1 MYRWRM
7 RTRRITSKHCKMR
20 HGNSIARSITRLI
33 SVAIVLLFGGAL
45 LTKCASTM
53 TPTGGPKDTLPPVIM
68 LMEPNNFTTN
78 IDTLHPPKI
87 FIGFNEYVQI
97 KDLQKELYTSPAMK
111 KKPSVVRRGLGI
123 VVTIKDTLIP
133 NTTYA
138 INFGSSILDN
148 NEGNPLHSMRY
159 VFSTGSEIDSMY
171 MSGYTADSY
180 KADSVSKSF
189 IYFFIADSVEQPKEW
204 DSTMFKYKP
213 AVIAR
218 ADKNGIFIAQN
229 LKPVD
234 YRIYAFE
241 DTNNN
246 MEYEPSVDQ
255 IGFLD
260 TVYNPKNMP
269 DFYIWFDSL
278 RQYPSADPQLYFRMF
293 KDRRFAR
300 QTLSAQER
308 LNKHKAMLYFGAPN
322 PEVTSIRFDSIPED
336 KVIYDPKTIGR
347 DTVALWFDMEVLPDT
362 IKGEITY
369 FKHDSVNNLVES
381 TDKLRL
387 AWVKTETKEERKKR
401 EELEKEREKAEKN
414 GEEWVEPE
422 VPNPFKITIP
432 SSGDYNKD
440 KLFDMVFDYP
450 LTKFDTAAIAF
461 TMTTEQITEPQN
473 VEFHFIQDTLNRQR
487 YRLQTEWTP
496 NAKYELLIP
505 AGVFENVARESNDTL
520 KYSYTGSNPD
530 KFALVNVNVKGTH
543 PKAKYI
549 MQLTNAQ
556 GKVQKEIA
564 NVTPG
569 KYKFEYVTPGDVMLR
584 VVEDMNANGK
594 WDTGDMVLM
603 RQPERTEIFKNED
616 GVELITTK
624 ENWEYDLD
632 VDMDKLFAPVTMES
646 LIKLLN
652 DKEDERLKKLA
663 EEEAKKRKDQS
674 KQKNNQGSGM
684 GFGGV
689 GGALGGMGGL
699 GGGSTGGFGGSTGS
713 GGLRTNTMGNI
724 QR

>member
-1 MYRWRM
+1 M
-7 RTRRITSKHCKMR
+7 
-20 HGNSIARSITRLI
+20 
-33 SVAIVLLFGGAL
+33 AIVLLFGGAL

-53 TPTGGPKDTLPPVIM
+53 TPTGGPKDTLPPVI
-68 LMEPNNFTTN
+68 LYMEPNNFTTN
-78 IDTLHPPKI
+78 IDTLRVPKI
-87 FIGFNEYVQI
+87 LIGFNEYVQI

-111 KKPSVVRRGLGI
+111 KKPSVVRRGQAI
-123 VVTIKDTLIP
+123 VVTIKDTLMP

-159 VFSTGSEIDSMY
+159 VFSTGPEIDSMY

-189 IYFFIADSVEQPKEW
+189 IYFFIADSVEQPKDW

-218 ADKNGIFIAQN
+218 AEKNGIFIAQN

-241 DTNNN
+241 DTNGN
-246 MEYEPSVDQ
+246 MEYEPSIDQ

-269 DFYIWFDSL
+269 GFYIWFDSL
-278 RQYPSADPQLYFRMF
+278 RKYPSADPQLYFRMF

-308 LNKHKAMLYFGAPN
+308 LNRHKAMIYFGAPN

-336 KVIYDPKTIGR
+336 RVIYDPKTVGK
-347 DTVALWFDMEVLPDT
+347 DTVALWFDMAPEELPDT

-387 AWVKTETKEERKKR
+387 TWVYTESKEERKER
-401 EELEKEREKAEKN
+401 EKLEKEREKAEKN
-414 GEEWVEPE
+414 GEEWQEPE
-422 VPNPFKITIP
+422 KPNPFKITIP
-432 SSGDYNKD
+432 SSGDYHKD
-440 KLFDMVFDYP
+440 KQLTMEFDYL
-450 LTKFDTAAIAF
+450 LTKFDTAAITM

-473 VEFHFIQDTLNRQR
+473 VKFSFIQDTINRQK
-487 YRLQTEWTP
+487 YRLDTEWTP
-496 NAKYELLIP
+496 NAKYELIIP
-505 AGVFENVARESNDTL
+505 AGTFENVARESNDTL
-520 KYSYTGSNPD
+520 KYSYTGSNPE
-530 KFALVNVNVKGTH
+530 KFAIVNVKVSGTH
-543 PKAKYI
+543 PQAKYI
-549 MQLTNAQ
+549 LQLTNAQ
-556 GKVQKEIA
+556 GKVQKEIS

-569 KYKFEYVTPGDVMLR
+569 SYRFEYVTPGDVMIR

-624 ENWEYDLD
+624 ENWEYDLEVNMD
-632 VDMDKLFAPVTMES
+632 VLFAPITMES
-646 LIKLLN
+646 IIKLLN

-663 EEEAKKRKDQS
+663 EEEAKKRKEKA
-674 KQKNNQGSGM
+674 KQQNNQGSGM
-684 GFGGV
+684 GFGG
-689 GGALGGMGGL
+689 AMGGL
-699 GGGSTGGFGGSTGS
+699 GGGSMGGFGGGGSTGS
-713 GGLRTNTMGNI
+713 GGLRSGSMGGNM

>member
-1 MYRWRM
+1 M
-7 RTRRITSKHCKMR
+7 RRE
-20 HGNSIARSITRLI
+20 NSIAHSITRLI
-33 SVAIVLLFGGAL
+33 STAIVLLFGGAL

-53 TPTGGPKDTLPPVIM
+53 TPTGGPKDTLPPVIV

-78 IDTLHPPKI
+78 IDTLRPPKI

-111 KKPSVVRRGLGI
+111 KKPSVIRRGQGI
-123 VVTIKDTLIP
+123 VVTIKDTLMP

-138 INFGSSILDN
+138 INFGSAIADN

-218 ADKNGIFIAQN
+218 AEKNGIFIAQN

-246 MEYEPSVDQ
+246 MEYEPSIDQ

-260 TVYNPKNMP
+260 TVYNPKDMP
-269 DFYIWFDSL
+269 GFYIWFDSL
-278 RQYPSADPQLYFRMF
+278 RHYPSADPQLYFRMF

-300 QTLSAQER
+300 QTLSGQER

-347 DTVALWFDMEVLPDT
+347 DTVALWFNMTELPDT

-369 FKHDSVNNLVES
+369 FKHDSVNNLVEA

-387 AWVKTETKEERKKR
+387 AWVYVESKEERKKR
-401 EELEKEREKAEKN
+401 EEQEKEREKAEKA

-422 VPNPFKITIP
+422 KPNPFKITIP

-440 KLFDMVFDYP
+440 KVLNMEFDYP
-450 LTKFDTAAIAF
+450 LTKFDTAAITF
-461 TMTTEQITEPQN
+461 KMTTEQITEPQD
-473 VEFHFIQDTLNRQR
+473 VAFHFEQDTINSQK
-487 YRLQTEWTP
+487 YRLKTEWMP

-505 AGVFENVARESNDTL
+505 AGTFENVAQESNDTL
-520 KYSYTGSNPD
+520 KYSYTGSDPN
-530 KFALVNVNVKGTH
+530 KFAKVNVKVSGTH
-543 PKAKYI
+543 PKARYI
-549 MQLTNAQ
+549 LQLTNAQ

-569 KYKFEYVTPGDVMLR
+569 KYLFEYVSPGDIMLR

-603 RQPERTEIFKNED
+603 RQPERTEIFKNEE
-616 GVELITTK
+616 GLELITTK
-624 ENWEYDLD
+624 ENWEYDLE

-663 EEEAKKRKDQS
+663 EEQAKKRRENS
-674 KQKNNQGSGM
+674 KNNNQSSGM
-684 GFGGV
+684 GF
-689 GGALGGMGGL
+689 GGMGGL
-699 GGGSTGGFGGSTGS
+699 GGGSTGGFGGGGTGAGT
-713 GGLRTNTMGNI
+713 GGLRTNSMGNM

>member
-1 MYRWRM
+1 MEQ
-7 RTRRITSKHCKMR
+7 H
-20 HGNSIARSITRLI
+20 NSTARSITRLI
-33 SVAIVLLFGGAL
+33 SAAIVLLFGGAL

-53 TPTGGPKDTLPPVIM
+53 TPTGGPKDTLPPVI
-68 LMEPNNFTTN
+68 LYMEPNNFSTN
-78 IDTLHPPKI
+78 IDTLHTPKI
-87 FIGFNEYVQI
+87 LIGFNEYVQI

-111 KKPSVVRRGLGI
+111 KKPTVVRRGQAI
-123 VVTIKDTLIP
+123 VVTIKDTLMP

-159 VFSTGSEIDSMY
+159 VFSTGPEIDSMY

-189 IYFFIADSVEQPKEW
+189 IYFFIADSVEQPKDW
-204 DSTMFKYKP
+204 DSTMFNYKP

-218 ADKNGIFIAQN
+218 AEKNGIFIAQN

-241 DTNNN
+241 DTNGN
-246 MEYEPSVDQ
+246 MEYEPSIDQ

-269 DFYIWFDSL
+269 GFYIWFDSL
-278 RQYPSADPQLYFRMF
+278 RKYPSADPQLYFRMF

-308 LNKHKAMLYFGAPN
+308 LNRHKAMIYFGAPN

-336 KVIYDPKTIGR
+336 RVIYDPKTVGK
-347 DTVALWFDMEVLPDT
+347 DTVALWFDMAPEELPDT

-369 FKHDSVNNLVES
+369 FKHDSVNNLVET

-387 AWVKTETKEERKKR
+387 AWVYTESKEERKER
-401 EELEKEREKAEKN
+401 EKQEKEREKAEKN
-414 GEEWVEPE
+414 GEEWQEPE
-422 VPNPFKITIP
+422 KPNPFKITIP

-440 KLFDMVFDYP
+440 KQFTMEFDYP
-450 LTKFDTAAIAF
+450 LTKFDTAAI
-461 TMTTEQITEPQN
+461 TMTMTSEQITEPQN
-473 VEFHFIQDTLNRQR
+473 VKIRFIQDTINRQK
-487 YRLQTEWTP
+487 YRLNTEWTP
-496 NAKYELLIP
+496 NAKYELIIP
-505 AGVFENVARESNDTL
+505 AGTFENVARESNDTL
-520 KYSYTGSNPD
+520 KYSYTGSNPE
-530 KFALVNVNVKGTH
+530 KFAIINVKVSGTH

-549 MQLTNAQ
+549 LQLTNAQ
-556 GKVQKEIA
+556 GKVQKEIS

-569 KYKFEYVTPGDVMLR
+569 SYCFEYVTPGDVMIR

-624 ENWEYDLD
+624 ENWEYDLEVNMD
-632 VDMDKLFAPVTMES
+632 VLFAPITMES

-663 EEEAKKRKDQS
+663 EEEAKKRQERAKQQNDQ
-674 KQKNNQGSGM
+674 GGGM
-684 GFGGV
+684 GFGG
-689 GGALGGMGGL
+689 AMGGL
-699 GGGSTGGFGGSTGS
+699 GGSTGGFGGGGSTTS
-713 GGLRTNTMGNI
+713 GGLRNGSMGGNM

>member
-1 MYRWRM
+1 M
-7 RTRRITSKHCKMR
+7 RKH
-20 HGNSIARSITRLI
+20 NSIVQNITRLI

-45 LTKCASTM
+45 FTKCASTM
-53 TPTGGPKDTLPPVIM
+53 TPTGGPKDTIPPVIIY
-68 LMEPNNFTTN
+68 MEPNNFTTN
-78 IDTLHPPKI
+78 IDTLHTPKI
-87 FIGFNEYVQI
+87 LIGFDEYVQI

-111 KKPSVVRRGLGI
+111 KKPSVVRRGQAI
-123 VVTIKDTLIP
+123 VVTIKDTLKP

-138 INFGSSILDN
+138 INFGSSISDN

-159 VFSTGSEIDSMY
+159 VFSTGPEIDSMY

-189 IYFFIADSVEQPKEW
+189 IYFFIADSVERPKDW
-204 DSTMFKYKP
+204 DSTMFKHKP

-218 ADKNGIFIAQN
+218 AEKNGIFIAQN

-241 DTNNN
+241 DTNGN
-246 MEYEPSVDQ
+246 MEYEPSIDQ

-269 DFYIWFDSL
+269 GFYIWFDSL
-278 RQYPSADPQLYFRMF
+278 RKYPSADPQLYFRMF
-293 KDRRFAR
+293 KDRRFTR

-336 KVIYDPKTIGR
+336 RVIYDPKTVGK
-347 DTVALWFDMEVLPDT
+347 DTVALWFDMAPEELPDT

-369 FKHDSVNNLVES
+369 FKHDSVNNLVET

-387 AWVKTETKEERKKR
+387 AWVKVETKEERKKR

-422 VPNPFKITIP
+422 VPNPFKVTIP

-440 KLFDMVFDYP
+440 KEFNMEFDYP
-450 LTKFDTAAIAF
+450 LTKFDTAAISM
-461 TMTTEQITEPQN
+461 TMTSENITEPQT
-473 VEFHFIQDTLNRQR
+473 VKFHFVQDTINRQK
-487 YRLQTEWTP
+487 YRLQTEWEP

-505 AGVFENVARESNDTL
+505 AGTFENVARESNDTL
-520 KYSYTGSNPD
+520 KYSYSGSNPD
-530 KFALVNVNVKGTH
+530 KFALINVKVTGTH

-556 GKVQKEIA
+556 GKVQKEIS

-569 KYKFEYVTPGDVMLR
+569 KYTFEYVTPGDVMLR

-624 ENWEYDLD
+624 ENWEYDLE
-632 VDMDKLFAPVTMES
+632 VDMDMLFAPVTMES

-652 DKEDERLKKLA
+652 DKEDARLKKLA
-663 EEEAKKRKDQS
+663 EEEAKKRQEQS

-684 GFGGV
+684 GFGG
-689 GGALGGMGGL
+689 AMGGL
-699 GGGSTGGFGGSTGS
+699 GGGSMGGFGGGGSTNG
-713 GGLRTNTMGNI
+713 GGLRNGSMGGNM

>member
-1 MYRWRM
+1 MEQH
-7 RTRRITSKHCKMR
+7 K
-20 HGNSIARSITRLI
+20 SIARSITRLI

-53 TPTGGPKDTLPPVIM
+53 TPTGGPKDTLPPVI
-68 LMEPNNFTTN
+68 LYMEPNNFTTN
-78 IDTLHPPKI
+78 IDTLRVPKI
-87 FIGFNEYVQI
+87 LIGFNEYVQI

-111 KKPSVVRRGLGI
+111 KKPSVVRRGQAI
-123 VVTIKDTLIP
+123 VVTIKDTLMP

-159 VFSTGSEIDSMY
+159 VFSTGPEIDSMY

-189 IYFFIADSVEQPKEW
+189 IYFFIADSVEQPKDW

-218 ADKNGIFIAQN
+218 AEKNGIFIAQN

-241 DTNNN
+241 DTNGN
-246 MEYEPSVDQ
+246 MEYEPSIDQ

-269 DFYIWFDSL
+269 GFYIWFDSL
-278 RQYPSADPQLYFRMF
+278 RKYPSADPQLYFRMF

-308 LNKHKAMLYFGAPN
+308 LNRHKAMIYFGAPN

-336 KVIYDPKTIGR
+336 RVIYDPKTVGK
-347 DTVALWFDMEVLPDT
+347 DTVALWFDMAPEELPDT

-387 AWVKTETKEERKKR
+387 TWVYTESKEERKER
-401 EELEKEREKAEKN
+401 EKLEKEREKAEKN
-414 GEEWVEPE
+414 GEEWHEPE
-422 VPNPFKITIP
+422 KPNPFKITIP
-432 SSGDYNKD
+432 SSGDYHKD
-440 KLFDMVFDYP
+440 KQFTMEFDYL
-450 LTKFDTAAIAF
+450 LTKFDTAAITM

-473 VEFHFIQDTLNRQR
+473 VKFSFIQDTINRQK
-487 YRLQTEWTP
+487 YRLDTEWTP
-496 NAKYELLIP
+496 NAKYELIIP
-505 AGVFENVARESNDTL
+505 AGTFENVARESNDTL
-520 KYSYTGSNPD
+520 KYSYTGSNPE
-530 KFALVNVNVKGTH
+530 KFAIVNVKVSGTH
-543 PKAKYI
+543 PQAKYI
-549 MQLTNAQ
+549 LQLTNAQ
-556 GKVQKEIA
+556 GKVQKEIS

-569 KYKFEYVTPGDVMLR
+569 SYRFEYVTPGDVMIR

-624 ENWEYDLD
+624 ENWEYDLEVNMD
-632 VDMDKLFAPVTMES
+632 VLFAPITMES
-646 LIKLLN
+646 IIKLLN

-663 EEEAKKRKDQS
+663 EEEAKKRKEKA
-674 KQKNNQGSGM
+674 KQQNNQGSGM
-684 GFGGV
+684 GFGG
-689 GGALGGMGGL
+689 AMGGL
-699 GGGSTGGFGGSTGS
+699 GGGSMGGFGGGGSTGS
-713 GGLRTNTMGNI
+713 GGLRSGSMGGNM